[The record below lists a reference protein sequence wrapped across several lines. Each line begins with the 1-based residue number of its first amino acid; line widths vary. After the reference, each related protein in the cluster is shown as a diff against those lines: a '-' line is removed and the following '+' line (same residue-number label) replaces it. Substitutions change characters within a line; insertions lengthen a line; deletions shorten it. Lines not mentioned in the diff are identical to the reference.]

1 MLNKQNSFKKEELN
15 TLLKNR
21 KRIDVN
27 QLKNYKG
34 FENIEENEAKN
45 VIETLSVL
53 AKLLL
58 TINLN
63 DDEQ

>member
-27 QLKNYKG
+27 QLRNYKG

>member
-53 AKLLL
+53 AELLL

>member
-21 KRIDVN
+21 KKIDVN
-27 QLKNYKG
+27 QLRNYKG
-34 FENIEENEAKN
+34 FENIEENDAKN

-53 AKLLL
+53 AELLL

-63 DDEQ
+63 DYEQ

>member
-63 DDEQ
+63 NDEQ